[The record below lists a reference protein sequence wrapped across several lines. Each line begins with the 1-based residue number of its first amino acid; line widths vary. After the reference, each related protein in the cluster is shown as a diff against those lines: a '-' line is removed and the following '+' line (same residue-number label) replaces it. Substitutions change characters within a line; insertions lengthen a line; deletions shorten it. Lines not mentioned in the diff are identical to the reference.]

1 VSGLYQLA
9 HDDVW
14 RATGATLAPGWLT
27 TFTGV
32 PEQVEAELV
41 DCLTHSGALSVL
53 APIAAAREA
62 TTFRSYDHLLAWL
75 AVDVLVRFNV
85 VATTIAGIGARD
97 PEFIWFL
104 RNRFQFER
112 SGAMLP
118 VSTAQ
123 AKWIVCEFRTQ
134 WPYAVLQGGWGDTS
148 PHNATDFLRTLIVRI
163 ADDTS
168 EEGVAALA
176 ALVAE
181 PTDSY
186 SELIRHMAAEQR
198 QKRAEEAFA
207 PLRPEALG
215 RLLIGGPP
223 SNVEDLKALVLEE
236 IAVAQKILFGDDLDQ
251 IRDFW
256 GDNGAPYDENRCR
269 DRLAAMIGPELVRYN
284 VQRITEAD
292 MPNTKR
298 ADLAFACGTMQL
310 PMEVK
315 GQWHMQVWDAATD
328 QLDFKYLIDWRSDQ
342 RGIYCVLWFG
352 DLLASSGRRLKAP
365 PTGAPAPATAEE
377 MRQALVYRIPEARR
391 SLIDVVVLDL
401 ARGKH

>member
-1 VSGLYQLA
+1 MI
-9 HDDVW
+9 
-14 RATGATLAPGWLT
+14 
-27 TFTGV
+27 
-32 PEQVEAELV
+32 E
-41 DCLTHSGALSVL
+41 
-53 APIAAAREA
+53 
-62 TTFRSYDHLLAWL
+62 
-75 AVDVLVRFNV
+75 
-85 VATTIAGIGARD
+85 
-97 PEFIWFL
+97 
-104 RNRFQFER
+104 
-112 SGAMLP
+112 
-118 VSTAQ
+118 
-123 AKWIVCEFRTQ
+123 
-134 WPYAVLQGGWGDTS
+134 
-148 PHNATDFLRTLIVRI
+148 RI
-163 ADDTS
+163 ASDTS
-168 EEGVAALA
+168 EAGVAAMV
-176 ALVAE
+176 ALVADA
-181 PTDSY
+181 TDSY
-186 SELIRHMAAEQR
+186 SELIRQMAAEQR

-256 GDNGAPYDENRCR
+256 GDNGTPYDENRCR
-269 DRLAAMIGPELVRYN
+269 DRLAAMIGPELARYN

-352 DLLASSGRRLKAP
+352 DLPASSGRRLKAP
-365 PTGAPAPATAEE
+365 PAGGPAPATAEE

-401 ARGKH
+401 AGGKH